1 MQSVDYKAIARRFR
15 PKAFSEV
22 TGQDPI
28 VATLKNALI
37 HDKVSHAY
45 LFCGTRGTGKTT
57 LARLFAKAI
66 NCEKITPEGEPC
78 NVCSSCIE
86 IAKGASLDVIE
97 IDGASNRGID
107 DIRGINETLPYATF
121 QGKYKI
127 YLIDEVHMLTKEAFN
142 ALLKSLEEPPKNVK
156 FFFATTEPQKVLPT
170 ILSRC
175 QRFDLT
181 RIRPF
186 EIIKKL
192 RSIAK
197 EINVEIEDEA
207 LGLIAKLAE
216 GSLRDAESLLDQ
228 VLCSNDSPITKATI
242 VASLCLMGQEH
253 FFALDEAYKKGDL
266 SFAFDLAQDL
276 FNNGKEVSHIIDGLL
291 EHYRNIASI
300 FVKKK
305 EPETAFSSQD
315 EIDGYKRASVVYTLE
330 KILYLIEYLSDLQL
344 QNGKVTFKKIH
355 LEMILFRII
364 QSKNRVSIDEIVK
377 RLSEIEGQEPP
388 QPFPEV
394 IKEIP
399 VQLVEPLKQ
408 ELSNVE
414 APLKAVTTV
423 EKIEQPK
430 AVPPPVKIQAAKSTE
445 EKEKAVRRETLMHF
459 AQVELG
465 GSLKKGSV

>member
-1 MQSVDYKAIARRFR
+1 MGDYVILGTDHEPQGEKDFENSVLKTLLPPGVHGMFAPDEEDD
-15 PKAFSEV
+15 PKVFTV
-22 TGQDPI
+22 CIKP
-28 VATLKNALI
+28 
-37 HDKVSHAY
+37 
-45 LFCGTRGTGKTT
+45 FGK
-57 LARLFAKAI
+57 I
-66 NCEKITPEGEPC
+66 SPEGEPC
-78 NVCSSCIE
+78 NLCSSCIE

-228 VLCSNDSPITKATI
+228 VLCSNDSPITKTTI
-242 VASLCLMGQEH
+242 VASLALMGQEH
-253 FFALDEAYKKGDL
+253 FFALDEAYEKG
-266 SFAFDLAQDL
+266 
-276 FNNGKEVSHIIDGLL
+276 
-291 EHYRNIASI
+291 R
-300 FVKKK
+300 
-305 EPETAFSSQD
+305 
-315 EIDGYKRASVVYTLE
+315 
-330 KILYLIEYLSDLQL
+330 
-344 QNGKVTFKKIH
+344 
-355 LEMILFRII
+355 
-364 QSKNRVSIDEIVK
+364 
-377 RLSEIEGQEPP
+377 
-388 QPFPEV
+388 
-394 IKEIP
+394 
-399 VQLVEPLKQ
+399 
-408 ELSNVE
+408 
-414 APLKAVTTV
+414 
-423 EKIEQPK
+423 
-430 AVPPPVKIQAAKSTE
+430 
-445 EKEKAVRRETLMHF
+445 
-459 AQVELG
+459 
-465 GSLKKGSV
+465 

>member
-15 PKAFSEV
+15 PKTFSEV
-22 TGQDPI
+22 TGQDAI
-28 VATLKNALI
+28 VTTLKNALI
-37 HDKVSHAY
+37 YDKAAHAY

-57 LARLFAKAI
+57 LARLFAKAL
-66 NCEKITPEGEPC
+66 NCENRTSEGEPC
-78 NVCSSCIE
+78 SQCSSCIE
-86 IAKGASLDVIE
+86 MAKGASLDVIE

-127 YLIDEVHMLTKEAFN
+127 FIIDEVHMLTKEAFN

-156 FFFATTEPQKVLPT
+156 FFLATTEPQKVLPT

-197 EINVEIEDEA
+197 EINIEVQDEA
-207 LGLIAKLAE
+207 FGLIARLSE

-228 VLCSNDSPITKATI
+228 VLCSSDSPITKATI
-242 VASLCLMGQEH
+242 VSSLGLMDQGH
-253 FFALDEAYKKGDL
+253 FFALDEAYEKGDL
-266 SFAFDLAQDL
+266 AFAFDLAQDL
-276 FNNGKEVSHIIDGLL
+276 FNNGKEISHIIDGLL

-300 FVKKK
+300 LLKKK
-305 EPETAFSSQD
+305 EPETAFSSQE
-315 EIDGYKRASVVYTLE
+315 EIDGYTRASAVYTLE

-355 LEMILFRII
+355 LEMALFRII
-364 QSKNRVSIDEIVK
+364 QSKNRISIDQIVK
-377 RLSEIEGQEPP
+377 RLCELEGKEPSSFVKETVKEEIVKEETPII
-388 QPFPEV
+388 EV
-394 IKEIP
+394 ALP
-399 VQLVEPLKQ
+399 
-408 ELSNVE
+408 
-414 APLKAVTTV
+414 T
-423 EKIEQPK
+423 
-430 AVPPPVKIQAAKSTE
+430 PVKVQTVKSTE
-445 EKEKAVRRETLMHF
+445 EKERAVRRETLMHF

-465 GSLKKGSV
+465 GSLKKGK